1 MAHESCSFLT
11 RLDADAS
18 FLDENGENEAKTLI
32 RPLALAVRLPG
43 SLTLL
48 SNPTTRLGTDRLEQ
62 RDKSSPKNR
71 LEKLANVTPH
81 VFGSNLMQ

>member
-32 RPLALAVRLPG
+32 RLPG

-48 SNPTTRLGTDRLEQ
+48 SNPTTRLGTDRLE
-62 RDKSSPKNR
+62 RGDKSSPKNR
-71 LEKLANVTPH
+71 LEKLANVTSY